1 MMSRPDHAPWRNP
14 QVILTLVLVF
24 LAGAAAGALGMRLGL
39 HDRLHRVV
47 SASSKAPAATKE
59 VSDAVVQNFK
69 TKLDLSS
76 EQTQQIALV
85 LADYR
90 HYYESLE
97 DQLSDLRAT
106 GKTRILQVLN
116 PQQRVKFEKMM
127 AELAPQLQPDK
138 K

>member
-1 MMSRPDHAPWRNP
+1 MMSRSESASWRNP
-14 QVILTLVLVF
+14 QILLTLVLVF
-24 LAGAAAGALGMRLGL
+24 LAGAGAGALGMRLGL

-47 SASSKAPAATKE
+47 SASSKTPAAKE

-69 TKLDLSS
+69 TKLDLSG

-97 DQLSDLRAT
+97 DQLDDIRAT
-106 GKTRILQVLN
+106 GRRRILQILDDG
-116 PQQRVKFEKMM
+116 QREKFEKMM
-127 AELAPQLQPDK
+127 EELAPQLQSGK

>member
-1 MMSRPDHAPWRNP
+1 MMSRHDQAPWRHP
-14 QVILTLVLVF
+14 QIVITLVLVF
-24 LAGAAAGALGMRLGL
+24 LAGAAAGALGMRVGL

-47 SASSKAPAATKE
+47 SASSKAPAAKE

-69 TKLDLSS
+69 SKLELSA

-106 GKTRILQVLN
+106 GKSRILQVLN
-116 PQQRVKFEKMM
+116 PEQRVKFEKMM